1 MPPTLTP
8 HIAPPSRTAELWRS
22 IEESVSEACV
32 LRAEGR
38 EAEAIAIV
46 QGKLPAL
53 ISVWSRGAGISGEE
67 CQQVLRELFARV
79 QQQVATAT
87 VCKRLVLQSVDPRAP
102 RRGEA
107 SAPVQIRRRVPL
119 DDITGML
126 DALDEGERMA
136 AVSRQNFPS
145 ITNRP
150 QAALAMG

>member
-1 MPPTLTP
+1 
-8 HIAPPSRTAELWRS
+8 
-22 IEESVSEACV
+22 
-32 LRAEGR
+32 
-38 EAEAIAIV
+38 
-46 QGKLPAL
+46 
-53 ISVWSRGAGISGEE
+53 
-67 CQQVLRELFARV
+67 V

-87 VCKRLVLQSVDPRAP
+87 ICKRLVLQSVDPRAP

-145 ITNRP
+145 MTNRP